1 MKIIEKV
8 VNFFSQGWGFE
19 IIKIYKFLKST
30 VKYLTLYALLLPFLT
45 SQAVAYLYGEK
56 LPQLAQKIV
65 IEYKLEG
72 HTKFWIEQVS
82 EFFNDSSI
90 EILIGTFI
98 VFLILAILDFLDKII
113 ALKFSQYSLKTNKKY
128 LKNDLQQYIKRE
140 IEDKLISSITNN
152 EQTVVIT
159 GEEGI
164 GKTILIRQIAQK
176 LSDDYTIHFFI
187 SDEWESYNILEKLV
201 YKGQVNDFE
210 KAILKESKDIII
222 FLDGVNEKNALDA
235 SSRIVEN
242 YDNQNEEVK
251 QKITLVFTTRDLSS
265 YPIYAKSPL
274 KNYKPLNV
282 EKFTENELEKAI
294 KKLDPNFDY
303 SDFPKKLKSIASIP
317 RYLSLAFKL
326 KSKFSNYEN
335 ITKEMLYFE
344 GLKEQIKN
352 DPKIRA
358 IGLTDDEDIEEILY
372 DLAQTI
378 VINDNGATVNKD
390 EFKNIF
396 GEEYRKNKTPFQ
408 ENRIVK
414 KQNIHTIELNFDI
427 VVIAYSFY
435 LMTLFEEID
444 TKLSITEIADFF
456 KEKLEPYD
464 NDNMT
469 NIPFI
474 VFQLA
479 LEKEHSLGENE
490 LAKIYAGLFHLW
502 FDNHN
507 SRPSA
512 ENIVFWGNKDLK
524 SFIFILDGIEFDDRC
539 NNFSRPSL
547 KDLMLEILS
556 DRWKKSK
563 GKDNELKE
571 YLINL
576 ILQDFSEERSRENI
590 LHIRRAVKILFAY
603 PTEEFL
609 DIFLEMKENLLNS
622 DIENKEYELEKI
634 YYDLLSVLFRFGY
647 KEDIFEK
654 LISNEKYNDFSKF
667 YKVYSL
673 YNSLQLELNRK
684 LYDCRYCSY
693 FYIKQLIKQKELL
706 KDFTIEKKPHF
717 THIVILACRKDL
729 EFINND
735 KRTIIN
741 TLIQLSETYIK
752 KEFIDYN
759 IQVIELFLP
768 LLASFDRKLF
778 NQIYQKLLF
787 KTVKQKSLNDIEKF
801 SLVILKNENLADYI
815 IENIDYLLDIEN
827 KSDRD
832 RFVDIL
838 IEIVLFSTSKE
849 KALEF
854 FNILWERVCIT
865 CISYDLLEYIQ
876 FFMKEELLSLISN
889 RVEEYHELKN
899 NNIELYESY
908 MHFLYF
914 LNDYKNRYLKEWI
927 IEKSSTWS
935 SEDVKK
941 NELELKIFVSVL
953 SPLYY
958 FNSINAKKT
967 ESRFISYWVTKE
979 ENIFHEK
986 SVKELIEILP
996 MDSVGKL
1003 LYKNN
1008 RVDDINIWGVTLF
1021 EKNDSFSIMNFLDNY
1036 EALEVFANNNSDKF
1050 IVYAIKFL
1058 NDISTS
1064 GINMTGGIKDI
1075 IIELLL
1081 PLNIKQAIKF
1091 FDIEER
1097 KDLDRIFIQKLF
1109 DTKKFSKKEYQE
1121 ARKNILLNLK
1131 NDLEYLQVT
1140 TFALQ
1145 GSGEEELLNLS
1156 QELLSSSYATDR
1168 LKAISIIV
1176 WIATDKT
1183 ISILEKLK
1191 TDDDSKYVREYARWA
1206 EQVSLQEKYVKEI
1219 YEEALIE
1226 TDIEIISAKLYQIKD
1241 SLTPTFRY
1249 WSIPLHEKYCSGCNR
1264 IYIQR
1269 FLDKTKSIRK
1279 ADKKTKVYNRVFEE
1293 YYCGEKIDNDFKYIT
1308 GIS

>member
-1 MKIIEKV
+1 MKIIENI
-8 VNFFSQGWGFE
+8 VNFFSDGIGLK
-19 IIKIYKFLKST
+19 IIKIYKRFKSG
-30 VKYLTLYALLLPFLT
+30 VKYLTIYGLLIPFLIL
-45 SQAVAYLYGEK
+45 QAISLLHDEK
-56 LPQLAQKIV
+56 LQNLAQNII
-65 IEYKLEG
+65 IEYQVKG
-72 HTKFWIEQVS
+72 HIKFWIEQVA

-128 LKNDLQQYIKRE
+128 LKNNSEQYIKRE
-140 IEDKLISSITNN
+140 IEDKLITSITSS
-152 EQTVVIT
+152 EQIVIIT

-187 SDEWESYNILEKLV
+187 SDEWESYNTLEELV

-210 KAILKESKDIII
+210 KAILKESKDIIV

-235 SSRIVEN
+235 SNRIVEN

-265 YPIYAKSPL
+265 YSIYAKSLL
-274 KNYKPLNV
+274 KNYKPFKI

-294 KKLDPNFDY
+294 EKLDPNFDY

-358 IGLTDDEDIEEILY
+358 IGLTDEEDIEEILY
-372 DLAQTI
+372 NLSQTM
-378 VINDNGATVNKD
+378 VINDSGATVNKD

-414 KQNIHTIELNFDI
+414 KQNVHTIELNFDI

-435 LMTLFEEID
+435 LMSLFEEID
-444 TKLSITEIADFF
+444 TMLSVAEIADFF

-502 FDNHN
+502 LDNHN

-524 SFIFILDGIEFDDRC
+524 SFIYILDGIEFDDRC
-539 NNFSRPSL
+539 DNFSRPSL

-556 DRWKKSK
+556 DRWKESK

-571 YLINL
+571 YLISL
-576 ILQDFSEERSRENI
+576 ILQNFSEERSRENI

-622 DIENKEYELEKI
+622 NIENKEYELEKI

-654 LISNEKYNDFSKF
+654 LVSDEKYSEFGDFYRLYTLSNSLKLELDT
-667 YKVYSL
+667 KL
-673 YNSLQLELNRK
+673 YN
-684 LYDCRYCSY
+684 CRYCL
-693 FYIKQLIKQKELL
+693 YIEQISNNIKFLE
-706 KDFTIEKKPHF
+706 DFNGDNIYQFKG
-717 THIVILACRKDL
+717 INSLACRRDVELSL
-729 EFINND
+729 ED
-735 KRTIIN
+735 KQTIEN
-741 TLIQLSETYIK
+741 SLIQLSNNYQK
-752 KEFIDYN
+752 KVYHGYDNDMRIANNFAPI
-759 IQVIELFLP
+759 
-768 LLASFDRKLF
+768 LASFDIDKF
-778 NQIYQKLLF
+778 NEINQKLLLES
-787 KTVKQKSLNDIEKF
+787 VKQKSSVWDIEAF
-801 SLVILKNENLADYI
+801 SLVILKNESLADYI

-838 IEIVLFSTSKE
+838 IEIVLFSTSQK
-849 KALEF
+849 KVLKF

-865 CISYDLLEYIQ
+865 CISYDLLEYIK
-876 FFMKEELLSLISN
+876 FFIKEELLNLILN
-889 RVEEYHELKN
+889 RVEEYHRLES

-914 LNDYKNRYLKEWI
+914 LDDYKNRHLTEWI
-927 IEKSSTWS
+927 IEKSSTWNKN
-935 SEDVKK
+935 VKK

-953 SPLYY
+953 PPLDY
-958 FNSINAKKT
+958 FHSIDTKKI
-967 ESRFISYWVTKE
+967 ESRFLSYWITKE
-979 ENIFHEK
+979 KNIFYEK
-986 SVKELIEILP
+986 SVKELIEILT

-1003 LYKNN
+1003 LYENN
-1008 RVDDINIWGVTLF
+1008 RFDDINTWGITLF
-1021 EKNDSFSIMNFLDNY
+1021 EENDSFTIMNFLNNY
-1036 EALEVFANNNSDKF
+1036 EALEVFANNNTDKF
-1050 IVYAIKFL
+1050 IVYAIRFL
-1058 NDISTS
+1058 NDLSD
-1064 GINMTGGIKDI
+1064 INMTGGTKDI
-1075 IIELLL
+1075 IIEFLLSSKL
-1081 PLNIKQAIKF
+1081 KKALEF
-1091 FDIEER
+1091 YDIEKR
-1097 KDLDRIFIQKLF
+1097 KDLDRRFIQKLF
-1109 DTKKFSKKEYQE
+1109 NIKKFPQKKYQD

-1131 NDLEYLQVT
+1131 NDLEYLQVI
-1140 TFALQ
+1140 TFAFQ
-1145 GSGEEELLNLS
+1145 GSGEKEISSLY

-1176 WIATDKT
+1176 WIATDET

-1206 EQVSLQEKYVKEI
+1206 EQVSLQEKYVREI

-1226 TDIEIISAKLYQIKD
+1226 TNIKIISAKLYQIKD
-1241 SLTPTFRY
+1241 AITPTFSY
-1249 WSIPLHEKYCSGCNR
+1249 WSNKIHEECAYCDKIYIRKFLHE
-1264 IYIQR
+1264 
-1269 FLDKTKSIRK
+1269 TKGMRK
-1279 ADKKTKVYNRVFEE
+1279 ADNKTEVYNRKLIE
-1293 YYCGEKIDNDFKYIT
+1293 YYCGEKINDDFKYIT

>member
-1 MKIIEKV
+1 MIEKV
-8 VNFFSQGWGFE
+8 VDFFSEGLGLK
-19 IIKIYKFLKST
+19 IIKLYKFLKST
-30 VKYLTLYALLLPFLT
+30 VKYLTIYALLIPFLIL
-45 SQAVAYLYGEK
+45 QAISFLYDEK
-56 LPQLAQKIV
+56 LQNLAQNII
-65 IEYKLEG
+65 IEYQLKG
-72 HTKFWIEQVS
+72 HPKFWIEQVA
-82 EFFNDSSI
+82 EFFNDSSV

-98 VFLILAILDFLDKII
+98 IFLILTILDFLDKII
-113 ALKFSQYSLKTNKKY
+113 ALKFSQYSLKINKKY
-128 LKNDLQQYIKRE
+128 SKNDLQEYIKRE
-140 IEDKLISSITNN
+140 IEDKLITSITSS
-152 EQTVVIT
+152 EQIIVIK

-176 LSDDYTIHFFI
+176 LSDDYNTPFFI
-187 SDEWESYNILEKLV
+187 STEWESYDTLEELV
-201 YKGQVNDFE
+201 YDGQTNDFE
-210 KAILKESKDIII
+210 RAILKESKDIMV

-235 SSRIVEN
+235 SNRILEN
-242 YDNQNEEVK
+242 YDNQSEEVK
-251 QKITLVFTTRDLSS
+251 KKITLIFTTRDLSLYPKYLMSDWKS
-265 YPIYAKSPL
+265 YKTFEL
-274 KNYKPLNV
+274 K
-282 EKFTENELEKAI
+282 KFTENELEKAI
-294 KKLDPNFDY
+294 KKLDLNFDY

-414 KQNIHTIELNFDI
+414 KQHIHIIELNFNI
-427 VVIAYSFY
+427 VVIAYSIY
-435 LMTLFEEID
+435 LITLFEEID
-444 TKLSITEIADFF
+444 TTLSISEIADFF

-464 NDNMT
+464 NDNMI

-479 LEKEHSLGENE
+479 LEKEHSLGGNE

-502 FDNHN
+502 LDNHN

-524 SFIFILDGIEFDDRC
+524 SFIYILDGIEFDDRC

-556 DRWKKSK
+556 DRWEKSN

-576 ILQDFSEERSRENI
+576 ILQDFAEERSRENI

-673 YNSLQLELNRK
+673 YSSLQLELNRK

-801 SLVILKNENLADYI
+801 SLVILKNENLANYI
-815 IENIDYLLDIEN
+815 VENIDYLLDIEN
-827 KSDRD
+827 KSDKD
-832 RFVDIL
+832 SFVNIL
-838 IEIVLFSTSKE
+838 IEIVLFSTTKERVLELFNVLWE
-849 KALEF
+849 KA
-854 FNILWERVCIT
+854 CIT
-865 CISYDLLEYIQ
+865 CISYDLLEYIN
-876 FFMKEELLSLISN
+876 FFIKEELLNLIVN
-889 RVEEYHELKN
+889 KVEEYHRLES

-914 LNDYKNRYLKEWI
+914 LDDYENDYLSEWI
-927 IEKSSTWS
+927 IEKASTWS
-935 SEDVKK
+935 KDVKK

-953 SPLYY
+953 SPFDY
-958 FNSINAKKT
+958 FHSIDAKKT

-979 ENIFHEK
+979 KDIFHEK
-986 SVKELIEILP
+986 SVEKLIEILP
-996 MDSVGKL
+996 IDSVGQL

-1008 RVDDINIWGVTLF
+1008 RINDIDIWGVTLF
-1021 EKNDSFSIMNFLDNY
+1021 EKSDSFSIMNFLNNY
-1036 EALEVFANNNSDKF
+1036 EALEVFANNNTDKF
-1050 IVYAIKFL
+1050 IVYAIRFL
-1058 NDISTS
+1058 NDLSD
-1064 GINMTGGIKDI
+1064 INMTGGTKDI
-1075 IIELLL
+1075 IIEFLLSSKL
-1081 PLNIKQAIKF
+1081 KKALEF
-1091 FDIEER
+1091 YDIEKR
-1097 KDLDRIFIQKLF
+1097 KDLDRRFIQKLF
-1109 DTKKFSKKEYQE
+1109 NIKKFPQKEYQD

-1131 NDLEYLQVT
+1131 NDLEYLQVI
-1140 TFALQ
+1140 TFAFQ
-1145 GSGEEELLNLS
+1145 GSGEKEISSLY

-1176 WIATDKT
+1176 WIATDET

-1206 EQVSLQEKYVKEI
+1206 EQVSLQEKYVREI

-1226 TDIEIISAKLYQIKD
+1226 TNIEIISAKLYQIKD
-1241 SLTPTFRY
+1241 SITPTFSY
-1249 WSIPLHEKYCSGCNR
+1249 WSNKIHEECAYCDK
-1264 IYIQR
+1264 IYIR
-1269 FLDKTKSIRK
+1269 KFLYETKGIIK
-1279 ADKKTKVYNRVFEE
+1279 ADNKIEVYNRKLVE
-1293 YYCGEKIDNDFKYIT
+1293 YYCGEKLDDDFKYIT